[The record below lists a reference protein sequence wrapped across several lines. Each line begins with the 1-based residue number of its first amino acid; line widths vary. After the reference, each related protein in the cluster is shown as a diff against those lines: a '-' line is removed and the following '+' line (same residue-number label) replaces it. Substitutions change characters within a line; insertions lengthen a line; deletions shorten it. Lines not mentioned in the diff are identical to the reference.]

1 MRGRKFTVV
10 PCAILLVGLLQ
21 IALSAQEDSKPRV
34 YIEQSDSWEVSAGVS
49 GAGDVLSGGAQGGAR
64 PQTAEVIKTFRKRCP
79 GVVVT
84 MIKDRADYVLL
95 LQHEGGKNGFGRDNK
110 FAVFDDE
117 GDAIASGSTRILGN
131 AVKDACVAITRD
143 VREKAIAAEAD
154 KKYR

>member
-34 YIEQSDSWEVSAGVS
+34 YIEQSDSWEVTGGVS
-49 GAGDVLSGGAQGGAR
+49 GAGDVIGGGTQGGAR
-64 PQTAEVIKTFRKRCP
+64 PQTAEVIKTFRNRCP

-84 MIKDRADYVLL
+84 MKKDRADYVVMLE
-95 LQHEGGKNGFGRDNK
+95 HEGGKNGFGRDNK

-131 AVKDACVAITRD
+131 AVKEACVAITRD
-143 VREKAIAAEAD
+143 LREKRIAREAD
-154 KKYR
+154 QKYR